1 MAGGGSEKTHID
13 YAFEL
18 DLVVRSDARVPY
30 IEREFGAFT
39 GAGIPLFSL
48 GGGYYRYALIDLLAR
63 FHARRGY
70 FVAETPIIASSELYK
85 LSGHMDYYRQ
95 NMFLLDIEGHEYA
108 IKPMNCPY
116 HILIFLSQLAKYR
129 GKVPLPFK
137 IFEAGRVH
145 RYEPSGSLYGLQ
157 RVRGFTQDDAHIITP
172 GEDAFRIVY
181 EVFEEMKMLLENL
194 FSLDLTADNVYLRLS
209 LSDREL
215 IGKDFMGTPGEWEQ
229 AEKAL
234 EDAAEEIASKYG
246 IRFTRGVGEAA
257 FYGPKIDVV
266 MRVEEAGIVKEWQL
280 GTIQFDFNLP
290 RRFRIYDAVKEIYG
304 VDDVFIIH
312 RALIGSIE
320 RFLGTYLE
328 VLHGRLPFPLAPVQF
343 AIIAILTGNKS
354 VDDEISGLASS
365 LHQRLISEGFR
376 SGLLY
381 SEKTRLSG
389 DVRNIESKIKPAVVV
404 YVGAR
409 EVEKGMAT
417 LSVYDLRER
426 RRRRLQAGGGGLEN
440 ILADVLG
447 LVEDLE
453 RGARELAGYAP
464 RIPGDVSHYL

>member
-1 MAGGGSEKTHID
+1 MTGSSEKTHID

-70 FVAETPIIASSELYK
+70 FIAETPIIASGELYR

-137 IFEAGRVH
+137 VFEAGRVH

-172 GEDAFRIVY
+172 GEDAFKIVY
-181 EVFEEMKMLLENL
+181 GVFEEMKMLLENL

-209 LSDREL
+209 LSEREL
-215 IGKDFMGTPGEWEQ
+215 IGKDFMGTPEEWEQ
-229 AEKAL
+229 AERAL
-234 EDAAEEIASKYG
+234 EDAADEIASKYG
-246 IRFTRGVGEAA
+246 IRFARGIGEAA

-266 MRVEEAGIVKEWQL
+266 MRVREAGIEKEWQL

-290 RRFRIYDAVKEIYG
+290 RRFKIYEAVREVYG
-304 VDDVFIIH
+304 VEDVFIIH

-328 VLHGRLPFPLAPVQF
+328 VLRGRLPFPLAPVQF
-343 AIIAILTGNKS
+343 AIVAILTG
-354 VDDEISGLASS
+354 DEKIDKDIAELATK
-365 LHQRLISEGFR
+365 LHKKLIAEGFR

-389 DVRNIESKIKPAVVV
+389 DVRDLESTIKPAVVA

-409 EVEKGMAT
+409 EVEKGIVT

-426 RRRRLQAGGGGLEN
+426 KRRRLRAGSGGLES
-440 ILADVLG
+440 IVSDIMS
-447 LVEDLE
+447 LVSDLE
-453 RGARELAGYAP
+453 KGARELAGYAP

>member
-1 MAGGGSEKTHID
+1 MSGGGDKTHID

-48 GGGYYRYALIDLLAR
+48 GGGYYRYALIDILAR

-70 FVAETPIIASSELYK
+70 FVAETPIIASGELYK

-116 HILIFLSQLAKYR
+116 HILVFLSQLAKYR

-172 GEDAFRIVY
+172 GDKAFDIVY
-181 EVFEEMKMLLENL
+181 SVFEEMKMLLENL
-194 FSLDLTADNVYLRLS
+194 FSLDLTAENVYLRLS

-215 IGKDFMGTPGEWEQ
+215 IGKDFMGTPEEWEQ

-246 IRFTRGVGEAA
+246 IRFTRGIGEAA

-266 MRVEEAGIVKEWQL
+266 MRVQEAGVEKEWQL

-290 RRFRIYDAVKEIYG
+290 RRFRIYEAVREIYG
-304 VDDVFIIH
+304 VEEVFIIH

-328 VLHGRLPFPLAPVQF
+328 VLRGRLPFPLAPVQF
-343 AIIAILTGNKS
+343 AVIAIQTGDKE
-354 VDDEISGLASS
+354 VDSRIRTLAEAIHKN
-365 LHQRLISEGFR
+365 LVAEGFR
-376 SGLLY
+376 SGLLL

-389 DVRNIESKIKPAVVV
+389 DVRRIESTIKPVVMV

-409 EVEKGMAT
+409 EAEKGAAT
-417 LSVYDLRER
+417 LSVYDLREGR
-426 RRRRLQAGGGGLEN
+426 RRRIQVGGGGPEKT
-440 ILADVLG
+440 
-447 LVEDLE
+447 VEDIISVAAGLE
-453 RGARELAGYAP
+453 EGARRLAGYAP